1 VGAVIGI
8 AGAGRHGGER
18 RHEAA
23 RRPSRRWRGL
33 ALAALLVGSSFAT
46 AAPAAAADPV
56 FQPASASV
64 VFGEAITLEQQVT
77 LTSGVARVEAI
88 VRAGGDGRTF
98 LATIPTPAVGNV
110 TLTYRHATPSGALFP
125 NTPVELG
132 FRVTLDDGT
141 FVDGPTTTVRYE
153 DTRFT
158 WQSLTGS
165 VVRVHWYE
173 GDAAFGRRALDIGER
188 AVISATSL
196 LGVEE
201 KEPIDF
207 YIYAGRDEFYDII
220 GPGLQEN
227 VGGLALAGIRTLFAN
242 IGPSAVADPW
252 VGVVVPHELTHIVF
266 DTATTN
272 PYHEPPHWLNEG
284 LADYLAVGYEAGA
297 RGNVERAARDGEL
310 MPLHALVGQFPS
322 TAARFSLAYDESVS
336 AIDYLVRTHGQEAL
350 VALIRSYADGVSDD
364 AAFQAALGVDT
375 AGFEAGWLEDLGVA
389 APAPFGP
396 QPAPPGPLPP
406 GWEAG
411 PAQTPGP
418 GASGPVPTAPPAI
431 PPAKADDFVE
441 PVIIGIIVAIVIVLG
456 AGLIV
461 TARGLNRGSPLP
473 TSAGAGAMT
482 DDDWDPEGALRGTT
496 VSGAPEQPPD
506 APPPQ
511 QPPSP
516 GPPVDGQPSPTDDDP
531 RAGSLS

>member
-1 VGAVIGI
+1 MS
-8 AGAGRHGGER
+8 RHEAER
-18 RHEAA
+18 RH
-23 RRPSRRWRGL
+23 SLRWRCL
-33 ALAALLVGSSFAT
+33 SLLALLVVSSIVT
-46 AAPAAAADPV
+46 AAPVAAAEPT

-64 VFGEAITLEQQVT
+64 AFGEAITLEQRVT
-77 LTSGVARVEAI
+77 LPAGVTRIEAI

-98 LATIPTPAVGNV
+98 LATIPTPAVGNA
-110 TLTYRHATPSGALFP
+110 TLTYRHATPFGALFP

-132 FRVTLDDGT
+132 FRVTVEDGT

-153 DTRFT
+153 DDRFT
-158 WQSLTGS
+158 WQTLTGS

-188 AVISATSL
+188 AVVAASTL

-201 KEPIDF
+201 KDPIDF
-207 YIYAGRDEFYDII
+207 FIYAGRDEFYDII

-227 VGGLALAGIRTLFAN
+227 VGGLALAEIRTLFAN
-242 IGPSAVADPW
+242 IGPSSVADPW

-266 DTATTN
+266 DTATKN

-350 VALIRSYADGVSDD
+350 VGLIRSYADGVSDD
-364 AAFQAALGVDT
+364 AAFEAALGVDA
-375 AGFEAGWLEDLGVA
+375 AGFEAGWLADLGVA

-406 GWEAG
+406 GWEAA
-411 PAQTPGP
+411 PQPTPGP
-418 GASGPVPTAPPAI
+418 GASGPVATAPPSTPGGAS
-431 PPAKADDFVE
+431 DFVA
-441 PVIIGIIVAIVIVLG
+441 PVIIGVIVAIVIVLG
-456 AGLIV
+456 AGLLV
-461 TARGLNRGSPLP
+461 TARGLDRGEPLP
-473 TSAGAGAMT
+473 TSAATGPPAVPET
-482 DDDWDPEGALRGTT
+482 EWDPDATT
-496 VSGAPEQPPD
+496 PDDPREPLAGPQDPD
-506 APPPQ
+506 APTV
-511 QPPSP
+511 
-516 GPPVDGQPSPTDDDP
+516 GDDP
-531 RAGSLS
+531 RGTGPS